1 MFGNDHYCRPR
12 RNQPIDQRDQVQ
24 FLETTGREEEDDP
37 MRKMWMETSTL
48 NLVGLGVKDKEDTEG
63 HMVLASK
70 VGRRLLNESD
80 Q

>member
-1 MFGNDHYCRPR
+1 
-12 RNQPIDQRDQVQ
+12 
-24 FLETTGREEEDDP
+24 